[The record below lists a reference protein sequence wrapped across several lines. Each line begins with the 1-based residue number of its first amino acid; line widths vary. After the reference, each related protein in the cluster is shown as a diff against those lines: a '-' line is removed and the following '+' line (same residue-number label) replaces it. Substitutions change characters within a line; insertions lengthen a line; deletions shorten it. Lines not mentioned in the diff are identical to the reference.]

1 MTDWKTYEPPKSENE
16 KIAKR
21 LIELNVYDDSDY
33 ADLKDTGIYFLQDW
47 LIEALENEL
56 SDMKAKWYNA
66 YSENIKLRKKLN
78 SSEVKNERE

>member
-1 MTDWKTYEPPKSENE
+1 MTDWKNYKPPKSKNE

-33 ADLKDTGIYFLQDW
+33 EDLKDTGIYFLQDW

>member
-33 ADLKDTGIYFLQDW
+33 ADLKDTGIYFFARLV
-47 LIEALENEL
+47 N
-56 SDMKAKWYNA
+56 
-66 YSENIKLRKKLN
+66 
-78 SSEVKNERE
+78 

>member
-1 MTDWKTYEPPKSENE
+1 
-16 KIAKR
+16 
-21 LIELNVYDDSDY
+21 
-33 ADLKDTGIYFLQDW
+33 LQDW

-66 YSENIKLRKKLN
+66 YSENIKLREKLN